1 MKHYYFSIF
10 IITILLLSFT
20 YDDQEKDWEL
30 KKEADGISVYTRDVE
45 GSNIKEFKATAHIA
59 SSQKTALDI
68 LIDIPNYPRWIEDV
82 KYSEILNETEGG
94 RNFYYQL
101 DLPWPVKDRD
111 IAMTMKISPQED
123 KSVLLELT
131 GRDDLIVENDDF
143 IRMNNV
149 LGQWLVIP
157 VDDENCV
164 VTYRFIA
171 DPEGYLPAWVINIF
185 IVDGPY
191 RTLLNM
197 EEYASSKSGL

>member
-10 IITILLLSFT
+10 IIAILLLSFAPV
-20 YDDQEKDWEL
+20 DQEKDWKL

-45 GSNIKEFKATAHIA
+45 GSNIKEFKATAYIA

-68 LIDIPNYPRWIEDV
+68 LFDIPNYPRWIEDV
-82 KYSEILNETEGG
+82 KYSEVLNETEGG
-94 RNFYYQL
+94 RSFYYQL

-149 LGQWLVIP
+149 LGQWLVSP

-197 EEYASSKSGL
+197 EEYAASKSGL